1 YFKTLDLARAAAR
14 AEESNRLKSEFLA
27 TMSHELRTPLN
38 AILGFSEILKSH
50 LPQASSDATRR
61 EYADSIWTSG
71 RHLLNIV
78 DDVLDMSKVEAG
90 ELVLDLGSFDP
101 VALVESC
108 VRLLEQQAATQGVAL
123 VSNIAHAP
131 PPAYGD

>member
-1 YFKTLDLARAAAR
+1 MNLDLVRAAAR

-38 AILGFSEILKSH
+38 AILGFSEILKSR
-50 LPQASSDATRR
+50 LPQADSEATRR

-90 ELVLDLGSFDP
+90 EMVL
-101 VALVESC
+101 
-108 VRLLEQQAATQGVAL
+108 RRW
-123 VSNIAHAP
+123 
-131 PPAYGD
+131 